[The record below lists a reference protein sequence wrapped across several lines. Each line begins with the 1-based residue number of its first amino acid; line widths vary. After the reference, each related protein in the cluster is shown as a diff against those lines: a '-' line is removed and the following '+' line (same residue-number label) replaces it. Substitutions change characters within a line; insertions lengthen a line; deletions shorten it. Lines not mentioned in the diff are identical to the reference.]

1 MVSIIS
7 VSLLLLSIAL
17 VYIIHHAT
25 DHLVQSRLSAD
36 RRVGL
41 HLPALPAHPGTTS
54 GRTNPV
60 TQSRPV
66 PETSPLI
73 TDATSG
79 GEVIAR
85 LTTRSPTAY
94 SSWVSRW
101 FGVGSHRTS
110 PSAALGDGVGSC
122 WLLPGKVGQLGVRL
136 PNILRI
142 THVAVEHAGQQQGSA
157 AELAPRKM
165 VLWGLVDGKENLV
178 KFKHLR
184 NSATGML
191 RELLMSRTAPGINEH
206 LPFVPLASFDYNIH
220 SDNHIQTF
228 PVFDSVANA
237 RMDFGVVVLEILDN
251 WGGPSTC
258 LYRFRVHAE
267 V

>member
-1 MVSIIS
+1 LTAVSIIS
-7 VSLLLLSIAL
+7 VSLLLLSITL

-25 DHLVQSRLSAD
+25 DHLVQFRHSAD
-36 RRVGL
+36 RGVAP

-60 TQSRPV
+60 TQSL
-66 PETSPLI
+66 ETLPLV
-73 TDATSG
+73 TDATSS

-85 LTTRSPTAY
+85 LTTRSTTAY

-110 PSAALGDGVGSC
+110 PSAALGDGAGSC
-122 WLLPGKVGQLGVRL
+122 WLIPGKVGQLGVRL

-142 THVAVEHAGQQQGSA
+142 THVAVEHAVQQQVSA

-165 VLWGLVDGKENLV
+165 VLWGLVDGKENLA
-178 KFKHLR
+178 KFKYLR

-191 RELLMSRTAPGINEH
+191 RELFTSRTGPGINEH

-237 RMDFGVVVLEILDN
+237 GMDFGVVVLEILDN
-251 WGGPSTC
+251 WGGRSTC